1 MDRLENVK
9 TIFFDFDG
17 TIHNS
22 IKIYSPAFK
31 KAYNFL
37 EKEGHAEE
45 RNWTEDEISYWLGF
59 TSKNMWKE
67 FMPNLDEI
75 TRNKASK
82 MVGQTMRNLMEE
94 NKAVLYDGALETL
107 QYLKDRGYQLV
118 FLSNCSKAYRDKMNK
133 IFNLD
138 RYFKDLVCAE
148 EFDFIPKHNILSKI
162 KDDYPDEKVIVGDRI
177 HDMEAG
183 KLNHIKSIGCSYGFG
198 TFDDLKDADVII
210 DDITKLKKIF

>member
-82 MVGQTMRNLMEE
+82 MVSQTMRNLMEE